1 MYAPVP
7 SVARARVCACP
18 FGRLAHPPKICGF
31 EHALTVVCMRAHA
44 FALQAVLE
52 MIKEGTTDTVIISIK
67 RELAGSKKSGFG
79 VVQRT

>member
-1 MYAPVP
+1 M
-7 SVARARVCACP
+7 RAR
-18 FGRLAHPPKICGF
+18 
-31 EHALTVVCMRAHA
+31 A

-52 MIKEGTTDTVIISIK
+52 MIKEGTTDAVTISIK